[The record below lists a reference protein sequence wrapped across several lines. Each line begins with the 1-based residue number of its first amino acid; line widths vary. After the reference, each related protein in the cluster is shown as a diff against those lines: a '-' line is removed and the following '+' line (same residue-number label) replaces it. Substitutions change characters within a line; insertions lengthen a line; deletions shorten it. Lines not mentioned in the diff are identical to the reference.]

1 MHSVLLRHRS
11 RAPPRQLMAP
21 LHARKSARNRQLRL
35 CLPPW
40 KWHTQKLALALERL
54 VVEVAVVV
62 LALPVGAGNEEA
74 ATAEAGVMGVVV
86 AWARALS
93 KYTLYS

>member
-1 MHSVLLRHRS
+1 
-11 RAPPRQLMAP
+11 MA
-21 LHARKSARNRQLRL
+21 
-35 CLPPW
+35 
-40 KWHTQKLALALERL
+40 
-54 VVEVAVVV
+54 VVVV

-93 KYTLYS
+93 KKLVYVVFILDTCTYYYP

>member
-1 MHSVLLRHRS
+1 
-11 RAPPRQLMAP
+11 MA
-21 LHARKSARNRQLRL
+21 
-35 CLPPW
+35 
-40 KWHTQKLALALERL
+40 
-54 VVEVAVVV
+54 VVVV

-93 KYTLYS
+93 KKLVYVVFILVLITTLDPYP